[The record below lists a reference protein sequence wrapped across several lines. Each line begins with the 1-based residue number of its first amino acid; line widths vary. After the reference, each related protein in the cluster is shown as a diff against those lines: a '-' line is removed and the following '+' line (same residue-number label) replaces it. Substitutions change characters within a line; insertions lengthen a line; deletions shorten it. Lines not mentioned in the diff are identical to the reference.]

1 MPRSWCTGLGNDRP
15 FKTTLATATLA
26 SDHNWTVV
34 WIGTTLGVVLADG
47 LAIGA
52 GILLNQRLP
61 EQLLH
66 VLAGLLF
73 LLFGLW
79 MLFDSALGLRSVA
92 IAVTAAV
99 ALAAATVTTAQTLS
113 RRRTVA
119 AMPARSPDIA

>member
-1 MPRSWCTGLGNDRP
+1 MDRHDTGRGFGRRPGDRCGD
-15 FKTTLATATLA
+15 TA
-26 SDHNWTVV
+26 
-34 WIGTTLGVVLADG
+34 
-47 LAIGA
+47 
-52 GILLNQRLP
+52 NQRLP